1 VLGGTI
7 VNFAK
12 GLGIVS
18 LAAVLGVS
26 AAAQRA
32 PGAPPGRYRAVA
44 QNNAQKNPNQPNRG
58 NRPGRRLGNL
68 LNLPPEQREKA
79 LESDP
84 GFKKLSPDRQAALR
98 ERLRN
103 FNNMSP
109 EQQKRVRDRIA
120 FMASLTED
128 QRRTIRQANQQLE
141 RLPQDRQ
148 VMVHTALRHLRR
160 MDPQEREQ
168 VLNSDRFKNT
178 FSEEE
183 RGILTKLSA
192 INTPEDEGNRNPP
205 AAPGGPPK

>member
-7 VNFAK
+7 VNWAK

-18 LAAVLGVS
+18 LAALLGLS

-32 PGAPPGRYRAVA
+32 PGAPPGRFRTVA

-58 NRPGRRLGNL
+58 GRAPGRRLGNV

-84 GFKKLSPDRQAALR
+84 SFKKLSPDRQAALR

-148 VMVHTALRHLRR
+148 VMIHTALRYLRR
-160 MDPQEREQ
+160 MDPQERER

-183 RGILTKLSA
+183 RGILTRLSA
-192 INTPEDEGNRNPP
+192 INAPEDEGNRNPS
-205 AAPGGPPK
+205 GPPK